1 MSLSKRTH
9 VNSPSA
15 AMAVI
20 EEGGQPSLLG
30 DVTRA
35 GVERRIKEL
44 LALAGESG
52 GISKEK

>member
-1 MSLSKRTH
+1 
-9 VNSPSA
+9 
-15 AMAVI
+15 MAVI

-44 LALAGESG
+44 LALAGETG